1 MDQEILQQ
9 LIGELVSISNVLLVI
24 DSGGAVGELRAQA
37 TMQPEF
43 KDGWATI
50 EVEAWHVHLD
60 MKAVQGV
67 QFVEAEDHG
76 HDIPKLYY
84 VRLSDAQDNTL
95 MRFYFPN
102 PWLNQE
108 EKPSPFQP
116 QKLELFEGLRD
127 RYVGRGGIVFVQMAR
142 QGSEGRGSG
151 EALNS

>member
-1 MDQEILQQ
+1 MDQEILEQ
-9 LIGELVSISNVLLVI
+9 LIGELVSISDMLLVI
-24 DSGGAVGELRAQA
+24 DSGGAVGELRTQA
-37 TMQPEF
+37 TTQPEF

-60 MKAVQGV
+60 MKAVEGV
-67 QFVEAEDHG
+67 QFVEAEDRG

-84 VRLSDAQDNTL
+84 VRFSDAQDNTL

-102 PWLNQE
+102 PWLDQQ

-116 QKLELFEGLRD
+116 RKLRLFEDVRE

-142 QGSEGRGSG
+142 QGSGERESG
-151 EALNS
+151 KNSNS